1 MNRIAQRKL
10 TSKLYNKHINNQF
23 VYFMVVMGRPVR
35 ISRAFAKQVFEGA
48 L

>member
-10 TSKLYNKHINNQF
+10 TSKLYSKLIDNQF
-23 VYFMVVMGRPVR
+23 EYYMVVMGSPVR
-35 ISRAFAKQVFEGA
+35 ISRAFAKQVFEGG